1 MRTGG
6 RFLKDI
12 VIVSAARTAIG
23 RFNGTLSSFSAS
35 KLGAIAITE
44 TLNRAGIEKESIDE
58 VIMGCVVSAGLGQ
71 NPARQSM
78 IHAGL
83 PHGIGAVTLNKV
95 CGSGLKSVMMA
106 ASSIKAD
113 DADCIMAGGMENM
126 NLAPYL
132 LMNGRYGYRLG
143 EGKLVDAMVFDG
155 LWDIYNDFHM
165 GMTGEIIAEKFNVT
179 REDADALALRSHQL
193 AAKATSEG
201 KFKEEIVPVEVPQRK
216 KDPIVFEVDEGI
228 REDSSMEKLAKLK
241 PAFKKDGLVT
251 AGNASQ
257 ISDGAAAV
265 IVTSREKAEE
275 LGCKPMAKIID
286 YNTGGLAPELVMEAP
301 IPTVRA
307 LLEKTGFTV
316 DDIDLFEH
324 NEAFA
329 SASCAVQKELKIPDE
344 KFNVHGGA
352 VALGHPIGCS
362 GTRVLI
368 TLLYALKQRGLK
380 RGLATLCL
388 GGGNAVAMIV
398 EME

>member
-1 MRTGG
+1 
-6 RFLKDI
+6 
-12 VIVSAARTAIG
+12 
-23 RFNGTLSSFSAS
+23 
-35 KLGAIAITE
+35 
-44 TLNRAGIEKESIDE
+44 
-58 VIMGCVVSAGLGQ
+58 
-71 NPARQSM
+71 
-78 IHAGL
+78 
-83 PHGIGAVTLNKV
+83 
-95 CGSGLKSVMMA
+95 
-106 ASSIKAD
+106 
-113 DADCIMAGGMENM
+113 
-126 NLAPYL
+126 
-132 LMNGRYGYRLG
+132 
-143 EGKLVDAMVFDG
+143 
-155 LWDIYNDFHM
+155 
-165 GMTGEIIAEKFNVT
+165 
-179 REDADALALRSHQL
+179 
-193 AAKATSEG
+193 
-201 KFKEEIVPVEVPQRK
+201 
-216 KDPIVFEVDEGI
+216 
-228 REDSSMEKLAKLK
+228 
-241 PAFKKDGLVT
+241 
-251 AGNASQ
+251 
-257 ISDGAAAV
+257 
-265 IVTSREKAEE
+265 
-275 LGCKPMAKIID
+275 MAKIID

>member
-1 MRTGG
+1 VGSY
-6 RFLKDI
+6 LKEV
-12 VIVSAARTAIG
+12 VIVGAARTAIG
-23 RFNGTLSSFSAS
+23 RFDGTLSNFPAV
-35 KLGAIAITE
+35 KLGTISIREAMK
-44 TLNRAGIEKESIDE
+44 RAGIKGESVDE
-58 VIMGCVVSAGLGQ
+58 VIMGNVISAGLGQ
-71 NPARQSM
+71 NPARQAS

-83 PHGIGAVTLNKV
+83 PTGIGAVTVNKV

-106 ASSIKAD
+106 ASAIKAQ
-113 DADCIMAGGMENM
+113 DADLIVAGGMENM
-126 NLAPYL
+126 NLGPYL
-132 LMNGRYGYRLG
+132 LDKARYGYRLG
-143 EGKLVDAMVFDG
+143 EGKLIDAMVFDG

-179 REDADALALRSHQL
+179 REDADKLALRSHEL
-193 AAKATSEG
+193 AAKAISEG

-216 KDPIVFEVDEGI
+216 KDPIEFDTDEGV
-228 REDSSMEKLAKLK
+228 REDTSLEKLARLK

-257 ISDGAAAV
+257 ISDGGAAV
-265 IVTSREKAEE
+265 VVTSREKAEE

-307 LLEKTGFTV
+307 LMEKTGFGV

-329 SASCAVQKELKIPDE
+329 SASVAVKKELAIPDE

>member
-1 MRTGG
+1 M
-6 RFLKDI
+6 KEV
-12 VIVSAARTAIG
+12 VIISAARTAIG
-23 RFNGTLSSFSAS
+23 RFNGTLSGFSAP

-44 TLNRAGIEKESIDE
+44 TLIRAGIEKEAVNE
-58 VIMGCVVSAGLGQ
+58 VIMGNVISAGLGQ
-71 NPARQSM
+71 NPARQAM

-83 PHGIGAVTLNKV
+83 PVGIGAVTVNKV

-106 ASSIKAD
+106 ASEIKAG
-113 DADCIMAGGMENM
+113 DADLIMAGGMENM

-132 LMNGRYGYRLG
+132 LKNARYGYRLG

-165 GMTGEIIAEKFNVT
+165 GITGEIVAEKFNVS
-179 REDADALALRSHQL
+179 REDTDKLALRSHQL
-193 AAKATSEG
+193 AAKAQSEG
-201 KFKEEIVPVEVPQRK
+201 MFKEEIVPVEVPQRK
-216 KDPIVFEVDEGI
+216 KDPIKFEIDEGI
-228 REDSSMEKLAKLK
+228 RADTSLEKLAKLK

-265 IVTSREKAEE
+265 VVTSREKAEE

-286 YNTGGLAPELVMEAP
+286 YNTGGLAPEFVMEAP

-307 LLEKTGFTV
+307 LFEKTGFTV

-329 SASCAVQKELKIPDE
+329 SASCAVQKELDVPDE

-368 TLLYALKQRGLK
+368 TLLYALKQRNLK
-380 RGLATLCL
+380 RGLAVLCL

>member
-83 PHGIGAVTLNKV
+83 PHGIGAVT
-95 CGSGLKSVMMA
+95 GLKSVMMA

-216 KDPIVFEVDEGI
+216 TLQETPL
-228 REDSSMEKLAKLK
+228 RS
-241 PAFKKDGLVT
+241 
-251 AGNASQ
+251 
-257 ISDGAAAV
+257 
-265 IVTSREKAEE
+265 
-275 LGCKPMAKIID
+275 
-286 YNTGGLAPELVMEAP
+286 VMEQ
-301 IPTVRA
+301 
-307 LLEKTGFTV
+307 LLLLSLQGKK
-316 DDIDLFEH
+316 
-324 NEAFA
+324 
-329 SASCAVQKELKIPDE
+329 QKSWDANQWP
-344 KFNVHGGA
+344 
-352 VALGHPIGCS
+352 
-362 GTRVLI
+362 R
-368 TLLYALKQRGLK
+368 
-380 RGLATLCL
+380 
-388 GGGNAVAMIV
+388 
-398 EME
+398 